1 MIGYLGQYQGDLSI
15 SERCTA
21 FNATTRTADETVR

>member
-1 MIGYLGQYQGDLSI
+1 MIGYLGQGDLSYI